1 MKNTQKKEYIR
12 VYGLA
17 SEIFEESLIPFLPK
31 ILAQITKRLKDGNN
45 EIHLAYAEALGSIVH
60 NVMNNLTDFDEI
72 DNVMDMIFTMIFTNL
87 NQPAR
92 NTQAAS
98 ANCLTKVIQN
108 TPLDPLLHKL
118 PTICQSVLDTFA
130 SSVFKAHT

>member
-92 NTQAAS
+92 NT
-98 ANCLTKVIQN
+98 
-108 TPLDPLLHKL
+108 
-118 PTICQSVLDTFA
+118 
-130 SSVFKAHT
+130 